1 MQIVETDAADP
12 SLIGATRVF
21 RRLVEDGD
29 EPGGSF
35 AVLRGGELLA
45 WGRGGTADDRGS
57 RWTAETLVQV
67 FSAGKPLV
75 ALAALLAVRDGVLA
89 LDDPVTRWWPA
100 YTDHPESPTTL
111 RMILSH
117 TSGKWAFPL
126 EAESIP
132 LNDTAAL
139 IRALERTPPDTIPG
153 TRLTEHA
160 ATYGHLVDGLLAA
173 AGAPSVADRAAEISE
188 ALGGCFRFGVPDADL
203 HRVATL
209 VSAEESWRTRH
220 LLRDVPRRA
229 LSVPRGL
236 LDLELLSTPG
246 WRQTPF
252 GAVGLTTDALSLA
265 SFYDDLVRPEGAIE
279 ALLGPDLRQALISP
293 AATGYDDFAG
303 RDEAWGLGLSV
314 AGGEIGMGGIG
325 GSAAWHSQKADY
337 SMAYVTRGLAD
348 HRRADAVADA
358 VEAALRTT

>member
-1 MQIVETDAADP
+1 
-12 SLIGATRVF
+12 
-21 RRLVEDGD
+21 VEDGH

-35 AVLRGGELLA
+35 AVLRGGKLVA
-45 WGRGGTADDRGS
+45 WGRGGATDDRGS

-75 ALAALLAVRDGVLA
+75 ALAALLAVRDGLLA
-89 LDDPVTRWWPA
+89 LDDPITRWWPA

-117 TSGKWAFPL
+117 TSGKWAFPP
-126 EAESIP
+126 EADSVAP
-132 LNDTAAL
+132 SDPAAL

-173 AGAPSVADRAAEISE
+173 AGAPSVADRAAEISA
-188 ALGGCFRFGVPDADL
+188 ALGGQFKFGLPDEDL

-209 VSAEESWRTRH
+209 MAADESWPSRH
-220 LLRDVPRRA
+220 LTSDVARRA
-229 LSVPRGL
+229 LTVPHGL
-236 LDLELLSTPG
+236 LDPWFLSTPA
-246 WRQTPF
+246 WKQTSF
-252 GAVGLTTDALSLA
+252 GAVGLMTDAHSLA
-265 SFYDDLVRPEGAIE
+265 SFYDDLVRPDGTIAT
-279 ALLGPDLRQALISP
+279 LLGQDLLAAVVTP
-293 AATGYDDFAG
+293 AAMGYDHFVG
-303 RDEAWGLGLSV
+303 RDVSWGLGV
-314 AGGEIGMGGIG
+314 RVDGDEVGMGGIG
-325 GSAAWHSQKADY
+325 GCAAWHSRKADY

-358 VEAALRTT
+358 VEAALGAT